1 MSLSTLIRWSAIATL
16 AVGIGIV
23 VGKTIPRKSPASSS
37 SLAQASGAQTQSPA
51 PGKPFVLK
59 FVKDPESAPSFHVIS
74 FSGQPLDPSEWKGK
88 VVILNFWATW
98 CTPCRYEIP
107 ELMQLQKRFPG
118 SLEVVGLSVDESPA
132 AQVKEFVKQ
141 IGFTYPVA
149 MASEKLQ
156 DEYGGILAL
165 PTSFVLNR
173 QGQVVQKHVGL
184 VPADFYAAEISY
196 LAGKPV
202 DAKVE
207 TFVDDGQIFPANV
220 KNAKSLPGVDMSHL
234 TAGQR
239 KAALTQ
245 MNQMRCTCGC
255 DYTVAQC
262 RLLDSSCPNSKAEA
276 KQVVQQVSG
285 RGKPAAAPTKSAA
298 L

>member
-23 VGKTIPRKSPASSS
+23 VGKTIPQKSPASLSS
-37 SLAQASGAQTQSPA
+37 RPASSTQTQSPA
-51 PGKPFVLK
+51 PGKPVVLK
-59 FVKDPESAPSFHVIS
+59 FVKDPESAPSFHVVS

-107 ELMQLQKRFPG
+107 ELMQLQKQFRG
-118 SLEVVGLSVDESPA
+118 SLQIVGLSVDDSPA
-132 AQVKEFVKQ
+132 AQVKQFVQQ

-184 VPADFYAAEISY
+184 VPADYYAAVISY
-196 LAGKPV
+196 LAGKQV
-202 DAKVE
+202 NAKVE
-207 TFVDDGQIFPANV
+207 TFVDDGQVFPANV

-234 TAGQR
+234 TAAQR

-262 RLLDSSCPNSKAEA
+262 RLLDSSCPTSKAEA
-276 KQVVQQVSG
+276 RKVVQQVSG
-285 RGKPAAAPTKSAA
+285 RTKPAAPPKAAA